1 MAKIF
6 STAIRWF
13 DPIIE
18 NPKSKIQNGRG
29 GNMNYTRGDGWSRRE
44 FLRAATVAGT
54 AGFLGLGSEAA
65 EAQQAARIL
74 RIGILIAGSASFYSA
89 RVEAFRRR
97 LRELGY
103 VEGKNIVIEYRYTEG
118 KQEQLPDLAAEL
130 VSLKVDVIVTTGPG
144 ILAAKKA
151 SPTMPIVFAAFGD
164 PVGGGIVSSLARP
177 GGNIT
182 GLSLMTPDLDGK
194 RLELLKEAF
203 PKVARVAF
211 LWFPGPPRGNQP
223 LIDMEAAAKALRL
236 KLLSLEVRSLDDF
249 ESAFA
254 RAKREGAQALITFP
268 HPLITTQQ
276 RQVLDFAAKNRLP
289 AMYPS
294 SENVEAGGL
303 MSYGP
308 NGADLWRR
316 AADFVDKI
324 LKGTKPA
331 EIPVEQPMRFEFI
344 INLIAAKQI
353 GVTIPPNVLVR
364 ATRVIR

>member
-1 MAKIF
+1 MRKKI
-6 STAIRWF
+6 
-13 DPIIE
+13 
-18 NPKSKIQNGRG
+18 
-29 GNMNYTRGDGWSRRE
+29 TR
-44 FLRAATVAGT
+44 RAFCSMLLALPVA
-54 AGFLGLGSEAA
+54 AR
-65 EAQQAARIL
+65 AQQRTKIP
-74 RIGILIAGSASFYSA
+74 RIGILVTSSASSYSA

-118 KQEQLPDLAAEL
+118 KLERLPDLAAEL
-130 VSLKVDVIVTTGPG
+130 GRLKVDVIVTTGPA

-151 SPTMPIVFAAFGD
+151 SATIPIVFAAAGD
-164 PVGGGIVSSLARP
+164 PVGTGLVSSLARP

-182 GLSLMTPDLDGK
+182 GLSVMAPDLDGK

-211 LWFPGPPRGNQP
+211 LWESGGSRGNQA
-223 LIDMEAAAKALRL
+223 LTDMEAAAKALGL

-249 ESAFA
+249 EGAFA
-254 RAKREGAQALITFP
+254 RAKRDGAQAFITTGGP
-268 HPLITTQQ
+268 VINTQQ
-276 RQVLDFAAKNRLP
+276 RQVLDFAAMNRLP
-289 AMYPS
+289 AMCPT
-294 SENVEAGGL
+294 SEFVEAGGL

-308 NGADLWRR
+308 NQADLWRR

-331 EIPVEQPMRFEFI
+331 EIPVEQPMKFEFV

-353 GVTIPPNVLVR
+353 GVIIPPNVLVR
-364 ATRVIR
+364 ADKVIR